1 MSVTLNSILLATD
14 GSPDAS
20 IAAKAAVDLSNQSGA
35 ELHVVH
41 VGRSLSAYA
50 RPATMPKEY
59 SLFFA
64 QEAEE
69 LLEEQSQSIRH
80 AGGEI
85 AHAHMRFGRPAD
97 EILKLAEDLGAGLVV
112 LGSRGVGPVERLVMG
127 SVSED
132 VVHNTHR
139 PVLVTRG
146 NEESWPPASIVLG
159 DDTSLEATEAGE
171 LAASIGRLF
180 GAEGHVVHAY
190 PTLPRI
196 SEDEDTFDARIV
208 EEAFRQAEKALEER
222 GALLESSLGRPLEV
236 KSGSGRCDSAHPG
249 RCSRGEIPSPH
260 RGRQPGTRCRRACKE
275 RVLEARKRL
284 DEDRQGSAWSCSR
297 LPAPMNAYLRR

>member
-132 VVHNTHR
+132 VVHNT
-139 PVLVTRG
+139 
-146 NEESWPPASIVLG
+146 PPC
-159 DDTSLEATEAGE
+159 
-171 LAASIGRLF
+171 
-180 GAEGHVVHAY
+180 
-190 PTLPRI
+190 PR
-196 SEDEDTFDARIV
+196 DAR
-208 EEAFRQAEKALEER
+208 E
-222 GALLESSLGRPLEV
+222 
-236 KSGSGRCDSAHPG
+236 
-249 RCSRGEIPSPH
+249 
-260 RGRQPGTRCRRACKE
+260 
-275 RVLEARKRL
+275 
-284 DEDRQGSAWSCSR
+284 
-297 LPAPMNAYLRR
+297 

>member
-1 MSVTLNSILLATD
+1 
-14 GSPDAS
+14 
-20 IAAKAAVDLSNQSGA
+20 
-35 ELHVVH
+35 
-41 VGRSLSAYA
+41 
-50 RPATMPKEY
+50 
-59 SLFFA
+59 
-64 QEAEE
+64 
-69 LLEEQSQSIRH
+69 
-80 AGGEI
+80 
-85 AHAHMRFGRPAD
+85 MRCGRPAD

-180 GAEGHVVHAY
+180 GAEGYVVHAY

-196 SEDEDTFDARIV
+196 SEEEDAFDARIV

-222 GALLESSLGRPLEV
+222 GDALESSLGRPLEV
-236 KSGSGRCDSAHPG
+236 KAAVGDAAALILGVAREVKSPALITVG
-249 RCSRGEIPSPH
+249 SRGLGAGERAR
-260 RGRQPGTRCRRACKE
+260 RGF
-275 RVLEARKRL
+275 
-284 DEDRQGSAWSCSR
+284 SR
-297 LPAPMNAYLRR
+297 LGSVSTKIVRAARGPVLVCPRH

>member
-180 GAEGHVVHAY
+180 GAEGYVVHAY

-196 SEDEDTFDARIV
+196 SEEEDAFDARIV

-222 GALLESSLGRPLEV
+222 GDALESSLGRPLEV
-236 KSGSGRCDSAHPG
+236 KAAVGDAAALILGVAREVKSPALIAVG
-249 RCSRGEIPSPH
+249 SRGLGAGERAR
-260 RGRQPGTRCRRACKE
+260 RGF
-275 RVLEARKRL
+275 
-284 DEDRQGSAWSCSR
+284 SR
-297 LPAPMNAYLRR
+297 LGSVSTKIVGAARGPVLVCPRH

>member
-1 MSVTLNSILLATD
+1 MNVTLNSILLATD

-20 IAAKAAVDLSNQSGA
+20 IAAKAAVDLSNRSGA

-64 QEAEE
+64 QEAEG
-69 LLEEQSQSIRH
+69 LLDEQSESIRH

-85 AHAHMRFGRPAD
+85 ARAHMRFGRPAD

-139 PVLVTRG
+139 PVLVARG